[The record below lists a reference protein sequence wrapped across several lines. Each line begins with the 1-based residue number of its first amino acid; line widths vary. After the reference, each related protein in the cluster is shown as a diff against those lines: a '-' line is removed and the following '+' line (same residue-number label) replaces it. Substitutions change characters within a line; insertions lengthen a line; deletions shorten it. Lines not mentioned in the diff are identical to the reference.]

1 MREEII
7 EDINRALDAG
17 AHLSALA
24 LAIAIPDFCG
34 KYYIRKYKIENPQ
47 NPKGYS
53 QSRFQYTEWYKKY
66 FLMDTNEKKHNSDC
80 KSKFSKMDSL
90 NLSPEQCYA
99 LRCSFLHE
107 MTENI
112 NEQPVMNGQE
122 PTDVILYRG
131 NVSFFLYEN
140 GEHNQHVNPGIEIL
154 IHQMIFAYKRFLS
167 DNPEFEIEL
176 QNF

>member
-34 KYYIRKYKIENPQ
+34 KYYIRK
-47 NPKGYS
+47 
-53 QSRFQYTEWYKKY
+53 TEDCNKEFGNKFRYITWYKKY
-66 FLMDTNEKKHNSDC
+66 VLMETNEEKNDGDY
-80 KSKFSKMDSL
+80 SKMETAH
-90 NLSPEQCYA
+90 LSPEQCFA
-99 LRCSFLHE
+99 LRCSFLHA
-107 MTENI
+107 MSENI
-112 NEQPVMNGQE
+112 NEQKGAMKDQK

-131 NVSFFLYEN
+131 NISFFLYEN

-154 IHQMIFAYKRFLS
+154 IHQMIYAYKRFLS